1 MRNSR
6 LVVGLVAVA
15 CAVALPAA
23 ASAHKGQPE
32 KSQHGSK
39 AAHGHPGKGQD
50 ATRTTVRLSPA
61 AGQTAKGFA
70 ELKQH
75 AGALSVALVVAHLT
89 PGQFY
94 AAHVHTGT
102 CATPN
107 APVALTLP
115 DLYANERGVAK
126 LVTTLPTGATDNY
139 IANGF
144 SIDVHAGPTGAATS
158 VLSCGDVVVKAAKAT
173 SKAWLKGTTAKG
185 WAEAAQKGSDVTV
198 WVSLHGLTPGVHG
211 LQVRAGTCAALPSA
225 VAVSLGDITADP
237 DGNARA
243 KVTASSSSGVVG
255 TGFAIVVQAG
265 ATGSPDSVVAC
276 GDQIPTW
283 KHGHHH

>member
-1 MRNSR
+1 MRNRR

-32 KSQHGSK
+32 QSQHGSK
-39 AAHGHPGKGQD
+39 AAHGHPGKGND
-50 ATRTTVRLSPA
+50 AARTTVRLSPVG
-61 AGQTAKGFA
+61 GQTAKGFA
-70 ELKQH
+70 ELKQN
-75 AGALSVALVVAHLT
+75 AGALSIALVVSHLT
-89 PGQFY
+89 PGKFY

-115 DLYANERGVAK
+115 DVYANERGVAK
-126 LVTTLPTGATDNY
+126 LVTTLPTGLTDNY

-144 SIDVHAGPTGAATS
+144 SVDVHAGDATTPAI
-158 VLSCGDVVVKAAKAT
+158 SCGDVVVKAAKAS

-185 WAEAAQKGSDVTV
+185 WAEAAQKGGDVTV
-198 WVSLHGLTPGVHG
+198 WVSLRGLTPGVHG
-211 LQVRAGTCAALPSA
+211 VQVRAGTCASLPSA

-237 DGNARA
+237 DGNAHA
-243 KVTASSSSGVVG
+243 KVSASSSAAVVG

-276 GDQIPTW
+276 GDQIPTR
-283 KHGHHH
+283 KHGHH